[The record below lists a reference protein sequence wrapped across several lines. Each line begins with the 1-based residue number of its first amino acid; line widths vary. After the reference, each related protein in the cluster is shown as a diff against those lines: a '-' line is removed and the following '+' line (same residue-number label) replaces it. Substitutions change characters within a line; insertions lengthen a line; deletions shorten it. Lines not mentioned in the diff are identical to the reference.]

1 MTRYILRRLIII
13 PFALLLVHFLAF
25 SYAYIARPL
34 RAARTPYFLEQT
46 ENPPLWESY
55 TAYLRSATTGQ
66 ATEVLPAQEDLINFL
81 AQATRNS
88 LVLLTLALTAGSLIG
103 LGIGMQAVR
112 MHPPGT
118 RHWMTVV
125 STVGLSMPSFY
136 LGSLFIMGIVFFV
149 LWRGPGTDP
158 FFPIGGFG
166 FDRHL
171 VLPVVT
177 LMIHPAVRLGQVS
190 AELLAAELNK
200 QYVVAARS
208 FGHTWRNIRWRQ
220 SMRNILAA
228 VILTIAASFR
238 LMIGELIVVEWLFNW
253 PGLGKLLASTLVPGM
268 LSSDLGAT
276 AHFLNPPLIAA
287 VVTIIAA
294 FFLIAD
300 LIASILVRIFDP
312 RLRPQVGGD
321 EA

>member
-13 PFALLLVHFLAF
+13 PIALLLVHFLAF
-25 SYAYIARPL
+25 AYAYVARPL
-34 RAARTPYFLEQT
+34 RAARTPYYLEQT
-46 ENPPLWESY
+46 ESAPLLETY
-55 TAYLRSATTGQ
+55 TAYLRSVAAGES
-66 ATEVLPAQEDLINFL
+66 AEVLPGQEDLTSYL

-88 LVLLTLALTAGSLIG
+88 LALLILALTTGSLIG

-112 MHPPGT
+112 VQPPGV
-118 RHWMTVV
+118 RHWITVV

-136 LGSLFIMGIVFFV
+136 LGSLFIMGIVFYV

-171 VLPVVT
+171 LLPAIT
-177 LMIHPAVRLGQVS
+177 LMIHPAVKLGQVS
-190 AELLAAELNK
+190 AELLAGELNK
-200 QYVVAARS
+200 QYVIAARS

-228 VILTIAASFR
+228 LILTIAASFR

-276 AHFLNPPLIAA
+276 AHFLNPPLVAA

-294 FFLIAD
+294 LFLIAD

-312 RLRPQVGGD
+312 RLRPQAGGD